1 MVNTQSASPN
11 PARVLIITL
20 VTSDS
25 LFLNQWAPRILRISC
40 PRADLSDKVNRNRFY
55 VRSGF

>member
-1 MVNTQSASPN
+1 MVSTQSASPN

-25 LFLNQWAPRILRISC
+25 LFLNQRGPRILRISC
-40 PRADLSDKVNRNRFY
+40 LRADLSEEVNRNRFY